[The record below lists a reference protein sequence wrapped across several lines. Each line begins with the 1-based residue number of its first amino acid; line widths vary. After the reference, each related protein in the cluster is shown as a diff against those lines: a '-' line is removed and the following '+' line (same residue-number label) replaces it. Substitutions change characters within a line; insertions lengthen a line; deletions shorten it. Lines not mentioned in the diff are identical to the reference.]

1 MATSSILG
9 GERAWTKSSGHD
21 VDALGPSDTS
31 DSGSDI
37 QGERS
42 MSTTPDNP
50 GELGSLVADGQS
62 DTDASGTGERAS
74 ATGSDPVDGADILPD
89 RITTDD
95 SLAADDSQDDL
106 SQVNAIASDEDDD
119 DDGQDTA
126 QQEPPARD
134 AERRGPQRVGTAR
147 KRQSAS
153 KERPR

>member
-9 GERAWTKSSGHD
+9 GERASIKSSGRD

-42 MSTTPDNP
+42 MSTLPDNP
-50 GELGSLVADGQS
+50 GELGALVADGQTDS
-62 DTDASGTGERAS
+62 DASGTGERAS
-74 ATGSDPVDGADILPD
+74 ATGSDSVDGADILPD

-106 SQVNAIASDEDDD
+106 TEVIGIVSDEDDED
-119 DDGQDTA
+119 EDTA
-126 QQEPPARD
+126 QHEAPARD
-134 AERRGPQRVGTAR
+134 TERIGTQKVGTR
-147 KRQSAS
+147 KRQSGA
-153 KERPR
+153 KVRPR